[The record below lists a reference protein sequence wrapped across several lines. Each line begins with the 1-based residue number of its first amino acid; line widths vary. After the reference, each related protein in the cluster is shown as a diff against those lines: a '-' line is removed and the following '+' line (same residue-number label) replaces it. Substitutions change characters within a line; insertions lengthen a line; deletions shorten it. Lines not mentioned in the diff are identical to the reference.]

1 MDSTRTHSFVIQ
13 RRMGILSAESR
24 DFVEDEEKG
33 RGAEAMTGSE
43 SEGWRKY
50 ISPAVSDSVTQVLFR
65 PFSFLI
71 YFLSLTSESKLTL
84 SKQPSAA
91 TEDSLVI

>member
-1 MDSTRTHSFVIQ
+1 
-13 RRMGILSAESR
+13 
-24 DFVEDEEKG
+24 
-33 RGAEAMTGSE
+33 MTGPE
-43 SEGWRKY
+43 SEGRRKY

-65 PFSFLI
+65 PFSFII

-84 SKQPSAA
+84 SKQPSTA